1 MRAGLRGCITW
12 STAGSCR
19 KFLARKGLVS
29 WLFPWGLWGA
39 SEEASAE
46 DRPVS
51 GRGLEHRTSHGQ
63 TASLRVCGPAGRGC
77 LGAHWTG
84 CWKTQRRS
92 ERGQG
97 RWVFPGIRAPPLS
110 DPEAPGSA
118 TVLGSLPRLVRSD
131 RHPLPRLLWDQAAKI
146 PGPPCTPGPVTRGG
160 LLHFPVGPA
169 PMTTA
174 PAPLGRRGD

>member
-19 KFLARKGLVS
+19 KFLARKGLMS

-110 DPEAPGSA
+110 DPEAQGSA

-131 RHPLPRLLWDQAAKI
+131 RHPLPDCSGIRLPRFQA
-146 PGPPCTPGPVTRGG
+146 R
-160 LLHFPVGPA
+160 PA
-169 PMTTA
+169 PRGLSHGA
-174 PAPLGRRGD
+174 DCFISLLAQRR